1 MSKNRA
7 KNRSRATSRLALL
20 VLLAAP
26 LFANSEPRYQFTA
39 QDLTITLHDDDCAFK
54 SEITNLPRRAVWKHK
69 NEVVEGCWGFI
80 EQFGLVAFY
89 FADKTATAIPSQI
102 FQKVSGA

>member
-7 KNRSRATSRLALL
+7 TNKQRALSRVALL
-20 VLLAAP
+20 VILAAP
-26 LFANSEPRYQFTA
+26 TFSIAEPRYQFTA
-39 QDLTITLHDDDCAFK
+39 NELTITLHDDACTLK
-54 SEITNLPRRAVWKHK
+54 SEITNLPRRVVWKHK

-80 EQFGLVAFY
+80 EQFGLVSIY
-89 FADKTATAIPSQI
+89 FADKTATALPSQI

>member
-1 MSKNRA
+1 MSKIRATNRA
-7 KNRSRATSRLALL
+7 RAMSRILLL

-26 LFANSEPRYQFTA
+26 QFANSEPRYQFSA
-39 QDLTITLHDDDCAFK
+39 PDLTITLHDDDCKLK

-69 NEVVEGCWGFI
+69 DEVVDGCWGFS
-80 EQFGLVAFY
+80 EQFGLVLLY

-102 FQKVSGA
+102 FQKITST

>member
-7 KNRSRATSRLALL
+7 INKQRAISRVALL

-26 LFANSEPRYQFTA
+26 TFALAEPRYQFSA
-39 QDLTITLHDDDCAFK
+39 QDLTITLHDDVCALK
-54 SEITNLPRRAVWKHK
+54 SEITNLPRRVVWKHK
-69 NEVVEGCWGFI
+69 NETVEGCWGFS
-80 EQFGLVAFY
+80 EQFGLVLLY

-102 FQKVSGA
+102 FQRVSGA